1 MKTYKFILLIQQNY
15 TFEIL
20 RPMQAEM
27 KARGDQVLW
36 LALGRDVKSE
46 LFDEQENV
54 TRSISEAIAFK
65 ADAIFVTGNVVPD
78 FIPGLKVQVFH
89 GFEWKKKGHFR
100 IRGSFDLYCTQGPLF
115 TRKFD
120 EFAKQYGYFDVV
132 ETGWPK
138 MDNVFPLQNTN
149 TNHDRK
155 QILYLPTFSPR
166 LTSTTDLLPEITR
179 LAKSNEYDW
188 VVKFH
193 PKMDKEVIAKYALM
207 AEQFD
212 NVSVYA
218 KADLMSLIKACDLV
232 LSDTSSAIAESLL
245 LRKPVITYRNS
256 KPDEFII
263 DFNDPSQLQAN
274 IESVF
279 TNTETQDKNFD
290 QFAAEYHPTSDGKAS
305 SRVIDAAIQC
315 VEQGLKAKK
324 KKPANLIRNLKLRK
338 QENYWPWTKSS

>member
-20 RPMQAEM
+20 RPLQAEM

-36 LALGRDVKSE
+36 LALGSDVKHD
-46 LFDEQENV
+46 LFDEQEDV
-54 TRSISEAIAFK
+54 TRSISDAIAFK

-115 TRKFD
+115 TRKFE

-138 MDNVFPLQNTN
+138 MDNVFPLQPSSKKS
-149 TNHDRK
+149 DRK
-155 QILYLPTFSPR
+155 QILYLPTFSPK
-166 LTSTTDLLPEITR
+166 LTSTKDLLPEITKQ
-179 LAKSNEYDW
+179 ASSGEYDW

-193 PKMDKEVIAKYALM
+193 PKMNKDVVAEYKLM
-207 AEQFD
+207 SDQYE
-212 NVSVYA
+212 NVRVYE
-218 KADLMSLIKACDLV
+218 KADLMTLIHECDLV

-245 LRKPVITYRNS
+245 LRKPVITYKNS
-256 KPDEFII
+256 KPDGFII
-263 DFNDPSQLQAN
+263 DFSVAEQL
-274 IESVF
+274 IVKIKSVF
-279 TNTETQDKNFD
+279 ANTKKQDENFE
-290 QFAAEYHPTSDGKAS
+290 QFAAEYHPYSDGKS
-305 SRVIDAAIQC
+305 STRVIDAAVQC
-315 VEQGLKAKK
+315 IENGLKATK

-338 QENYWPWTKSS
+338 QENYWPWTKSI